1 MRELRRSSLS
11 NEVVVTNVSD
21 CLCRPFF
28 LENRVKAVELVM
40 LTESLSR
47 SRSRSRLLSPS
58 LSRSLSLSEYEP
70 RLLRERDSL
79 SRERDLERDLAR
91 PRSSRLLV
99 DPLLLS
105 RPRSLSLSRSCDRDR
120 DLERRLLRSRSRP
133 RSEWSSL
140 RGSHGLLRGL
150 RSGLRSR
157 GEPRSR
163 SEPKSSLILRERVLL
178 SERLS
183 SVSLSLRS
191 PYL

>member
-140 RGSHGLLRGL
+140 GLLRGL
-150 RSGLRSR
+150 RSR
-157 GEPRSR
+157 GELRSR